1 VAIALTKSTW
11 FIVGWVAQILGIL
24 MNGIYLVISKIG
36 IPNVG
41 LAIILFT
48 IIMYALMTPLQI
60 QQQRFTKLNA
70 MMQPELQKIQNK
82 YKGKTDQISQ
92 QKQMDET
99 NAVYEKY
106 GTSPT
111 GSCLQLLIQMP
122 ILFALYQVIYHIPG
136 YITAIGDQLRLVAED
151 SNFVTF
157 FTKFVEGL
165 ENKTL
170 NASMGSGKVENVMD
184 TVYKLNTAQWASILE
199 SAKGQSFEANL
210 QSVHTYINRATNFAG
225 LNISDSPMNILQ
237 PAWTAKNWGLIVIA
251 IMIPV
256 LAWATQMWNLKV
268 AQAGQNKNKDKK
280 KDEDNAMAQ
289 TMNSMNTFMPLMS
302 AFFCLTLP
310 VGIGIYW
317 IIGAVV
323 RVVQMLIINKKLD
336 SETEEEIIKK
346 ALEKSN
352 KKRAKKGLPPQ
363 KITNAAHLS
372 TKTLAAEEQEARERA
387 EEAKRKQAERNKET
401 QEKIKNSTAYY
412 NENAKPGSIASKAN
426 MVRQYEERQLNKKN
440 K

>member
-1 VAIALTKSTW
+1 MAIALTKSTW

-36 IPNVG
+36 VPNVG

-111 GSCLQLLIQMP
+111 GSCVQLLIQMP

-136 YITAIGDQLRLVAED
+136 YITAIGNQLRVVAED

-157 FTKFVEGL
+157 FTKFIEGL
-165 ENKTL
+165 DNKTL
-170 NASMGSGKVENVMD
+170 NASMGSGEVERVMD

-199 SAKGQSFEANL
+199 AAKGQSFEANL
-210 QSVHTYINRATNFAG
+210 QSVHTYINRATNFVG

-237 PAWTAKNWGLIVIA
+237 PAWAAKNWGLIVVA
-251 IMIPV
+251 VLIPV

-268 AQAGQNKNKDKK
+268 AQAGQNANKDKK
-280 KDEDNAMAQ
+280 KDEENAMAQ

-323 RVVQMLIINKKLD
+323 RVVQMLIINKSLD

-372 TKTLAAEEQEARERA
+372 TKTLAAEEQEAKARA

-426 MVRQYEERQLNKKN
+426 MVRQYEERQTNKK
-440 K
+440 KK

>member
-1 VAIALTKSTW
+1 MAIALTKSTW

-136 YITAIGDQLRLVAED
+136 YITAIGDQLRVVAED

-157 FTKFVEGL
+157 FTKFIEGL
-165 ENKTL
+165 ENNTL
-170 NASMGSGKVENVMD
+170 SASLGSGEVERVMD

-199 SAKGQSFEANL
+199 SAKGQSFETNL
-210 QSVHTYINRATNFAG
+210 QGVHTYINRATNFVG

-237 PAWTAKNWGLIVIA
+237 PAWAAKNWGLIVVA
-251 IMIPV
+251 ILIPV

-268 AQAGQNKNKDKK
+268 AQAGQSGKKDKK

-323 RVVQMLIINKKLD
+323 RVVQMLIINKSLD

-372 TKTLAAEEQEARERA
+372 TKTLAAEEQEAKARA

-426 MVRQYEERQLNKKN
+426 MVRQYEERMTYKK
-440 K
+440 KK

>member
-1 VAIALTKSTW
+1 MAIALTKSTW

-36 IPNVG
+36 LPNVG

-82 YKGKTDQISQ
+82 YRGKTDQISQ

-136 YITAIGDQLRLVAED
+136 YITAIGDQLRVVAED

-165 ENKTL
+165 DNNTL
-170 NASMGSGKVENVMD
+170 NASMGSGEVERVMD

-199 SAKGQSFEANL
+199 AAKGQSFEANL
-210 QSVHTYINRATNFAG
+210 QSVHTYIDRATNFVG

-237 PAWTAKNWGLIVIA
+237 PAWAAKNWGLIVVA
-251 IMIPV
+251 VLIPV

-268 AQAGQNKNKDKK
+268 AQAGQRGNKDKK
-280 KDEDNAMAQ
+280 DDDNAMAQ

-323 RVVQMLIINKKLD
+323 RVVQMLIINKSLD

-372 TKTLAAEEQEARERA
+372 TKTLAAEEQEAKARA

-412 NENAKPGSIASKAN
+412 NDNAKPGSIASKAN
-426 MVRQYEERQLNKKN
+426 MVRQYEERQLNKK
-440 K
+440 KK

>member
-1 VAIALTKSTW
+1 MAIALTKSTW

-82 YKGKTDQISQ
+82 YRGKTDQISQ

-136 YITAIGDQLRLVAED
+136 YITAIGDQLRVVAED

-157 FTKFVEGL
+157 FTKFIEGL
-165 ENKTL
+165 DSNTL
-170 NASMGSGKVENVMD
+170 NASMGSGEVERVMD

-210 QSVHTYINRATNFAG
+210 QSVRTYINRATNFAG

-237 PAWTAKNWGLIVIA
+237 PAWTAKNWGLIVVA
-251 IMIPV
+251 VLIPV

-426 MVRQYEERQLNKKN
+426 MVRQYEERQLNKK
-440 K
+440 KK

>member
-70 MMQPELQKIQNK
+70 MMQPELQKIQSK

-111 GSCLQLLIQMP
+111 GSCVQLLIQMP

-136 YITAIGDQLRLVAED
+136 YITAIGNQLRVVAED

-157 FTKFVEGL
+157 FTKFIEGL
-165 ENKTL
+165 DNKTL
-170 NASMGSGKVENVMD
+170 NASMGSGEVERVMD

-199 SAKGQSFEANL
+199 AAKGQSFETNL
-210 QSVHTYINRATNFAG
+210 QSVHTYINRATNFVG

-237 PAWTAKNWGLIVIA
+237 PAWAAKNWGLIVVA
-251 IMIPV
+251 VLIPV

-268 AQAGQNKNKDKK
+268 AQAGQNANKDKK
-280 KDEDNAMAQ
+280 KDEENAMAQ

-426 MVRQYEERQLNKKN
+426 MVRQYEERKLNKK
-440 K
+440 KK

>member
-36 IPNVG
+36 VPNVG

-70 MMQPELQKIQNK
+70 MMQPELQKIQSK

-111 GSCLQLLIQMP
+111 GSCVQLLIQMP

-136 YITAIGDQLRLVAED
+136 YITAIGNQLRVVAED

-157 FTKFVEGL
+157 FTKFIEGL
-165 ENKTL
+165 DNKTL
-170 NASMGSGKVENVMD
+170 NASMGSGEVERVMD

-199 SAKGQSFEANL
+199 AAKGQSFETNL
-210 QSVHTYINRATNFAG
+210 QSVHTYINRATNFVG

-237 PAWTAKNWGLIVIA
+237 PAWAAKNWGLIVVA
-251 IMIPV
+251 VLIPV

-268 AQAGQNKNKDKK
+268 AQAGQNANKDKK
-280 KDEDNAMAQ
+280 KDEENAMAQ

-323 RVVQMLIINKKLD
+323 RVVQMLIINKSLD

-372 TKTLAAEEQEARERA
+372 TKTLAAEEQEAKARA

-426 MVRQYEERQLNKKN
+426 MVRQYEERQTNKK
-440 K
+440 KK

>member
-1 VAIALTKSTW
+1 MAIALTKSTW

-136 YITAIGDQLRLVAED
+136 YITAIGDQLRVVAED
-151 SNFVTF
+151 SNFVSF

-165 ENKTL
+165 DSNTL
-170 NASMGSGKVENVMD
+170 NASMGSGEVERVMD
-184 TVYKLNTAQWASILE
+184 TVYKLNTSQWASILE
-199 SAKGQSFEANL
+199 SATGQSFEANL
-210 QSVHTYINRATNFAG
+210 QSVHTYIDRATNFVG

-237 PAWTAKNWGLIVIA
+237 PAWAAKNWALIIVA
-251 IMIPV
+251 VLIPI

-268 AQAGQNKNKDKK
+268 AQAGQRGNKDKK
-280 KDEDNAMAQ
+280 DDDNAMAQ

-323 RVVQMLIINKKLD
+323 RVVQMLIINKSLD

-372 TKTLAAEEQEARERA
+372 TKTLAAEEQEAKARA

-426 MVRQYEERQLNKKN
+426 MVRQYEERQLNKK
-440 K
+440 KK

>member
-1 VAIALTKSTW
+1 MAVALTKSTW

-24 MNGIYLVISKIG
+24 MNGIYIVISKIG
-36 IPNVG
+36 VPNIG

-70 MMQPELQKIQNK
+70 MMQPELQKIQKK
-82 YKGKTDQISQ
+82 YKGKTDQVSQ

-106 GTSPT
+106 GVSQV
-111 GSCLQLLIQMP
+111 GSCIQLLIQMP

-136 YITAIGDQLRLVAED
+136 YITTIGNQLRLVAED
-151 SNFVTF
+151 SNFVSF

-170 NASMGSGKVENVMD
+170 NASMGSGAVENVMD
-184 TVYKLNTAQWASILE
+184 TVYKLNTSQWTSILE
-199 SAKGQSFEANL
+199 AAKGQSFETNL
-210 QSVHTYINRATNFAG
+210 QNVHTYIDRATNFIG

-237 PAWTAKNWGLIVIA
+237 PAWAAKNWGLIVVA
-251 IMIPV
+251 VMIPI
-256 LAWATQMWNLKV
+256 LAWGTQTWNLKV
-268 AQAGQNKNKDKK
+268 AQTSQNKNKDKK
-280 KDEDNAMAQ
+280 DEENAMAQ

-323 RVVQMLIINKKLD
+323 RVVQMLIINMKLD

-363 KITNAAHLS
+363 KITNNAHLS
-372 TKTLAAEEQEARERA
+372 TKTLAVEEQEAKARE
-387 EEAKRKQAERNKET
+387 EESRKKRAERNKET
-401 QEKIKNSTAYY
+401 QEKIKDSTAYY

-426 MVRQYEERQLNKKN
+426 MVRQYEERQMNKK
-440 K
+440 KK

>member
-1 VAIALTKSTW
+1 MAIALTKSTW

-36 IPNVG
+36 VPNVG

-70 MMQPELQKIQNK
+70 MMQPELQKIQSK

-136 YITAIGDQLRLVAED
+136 YITAIGNQLRVVAED

-157 FTKFVEGL
+157 FTKFIEGL
-165 ENKTL
+165 DNKTL
-170 NASMGSGKVENVMD
+170 NASMGSGEVERVMD

-199 SAKGQSFEANL
+199 AAKGQSFEANL
-210 QSVHTYINRATNFAG
+210 QSVHTYINRATNFVG

-237 PAWTAKNWGLIVIA
+237 PAWAAKNWGLIVVA
-251 IMIPV
+251 VMIPV

-268 AQAGQNKNKDKK
+268 AQAGQNANKDKK
-280 KDEDNAMAQ
+280 KDEENAMAQ

-323 RVVQMLIINKKLD
+323 RVVQMLIINKSLD

-372 TKTLAAEEQEARERA
+372 TKTLAAEEQEAKARA

-426 MVRQYEERQLNKKN
+426 MVRQYEERQTNKK
-440 K
+440 KK

>member
-1 VAIALTKSTW
+1 MAIALTKSTW

-82 YKGKTDQISQ
+82 YRGKTDQISQ

-111 GSCLQLLIQMP
+111 GSCVQLLIQMP

-136 YITAIGDQLRLVAED
+136 YITAIGNQLRVVAED

-157 FTKFVEGL
+157 FTKFIEGL
-165 ENKTL
+165 DNNTL
-170 NASMGSGKVENVMD
+170 NASMGSGEVERVMD

-199 SAKGQSFEANL
+199 AAKGQSFEANL
-210 QSVHTYINRATNFAG
+210 QSVHTYINRATNFVG

-237 PAWTAKNWGLIVIA
+237 PAWAAKNWGLIVVA
-251 IMIPV
+251 VLIPV

-268 AQAGQNKNKDKK
+268 AQAGQRGNKDKK
-280 KDEDNAMAQ
+280 DDDNAMAQ

-323 RVVQMLIINKKLD
+323 RVVQMLIINKSLD

-372 TKTLAAEEQEARERA
+372 TKTLAAEEQEAKARA

-426 MVRQYEERQLNKKN
+426 MVRQYEERQLNKK
-440 K
+440 KK

>member
-1 VAIALTKSTW
+1 MAIALTKSTW

-136 YITAIGDQLRLVAED
+136 YITAIGDQLRLVAEQQRLE
-151 SNFVTF
+151 
-157 FTKFVEGL
+157 EGRRVRR
-165 ENKTL
+165 EDRL
-170 NASMGSGKVENVMD
+170 NPTQYA
-184 TVYKLNTAQWASILE
+184 
-199 SAKGQSFEANL
+199 
-210 QSVHTYINRATNFAG
+210 
-225 LNISDSPMNILQ
+225 
-237 PAWTAKNWGLIVIA
+237 VI
-251 IMIPV
+251 
-256 LAWATQMWNLKV
+256 Q
-268 AQAGQNKNKDKK
+268 
-280 KDEDNAMAQ
+280 
-289 TMNSMNTFMPLMS
+289 F
-302 AFFCLTLP
+302 
-310 VGIGIYW
+310 
-317 IIGAVV
+317 
-323 RVVQMLIINKKLD
+323 
-336 SETEEEIIKK
+336 
-346 ALEKSN
+346 
-352 KKRAKKGLPPQ
+352 
-363 KITNAAHLS
+363 
-372 TKTLAAEEQEARERA
+372 
-387 EEAKRKQAERNKET
+387 
-401 QEKIKNSTAYY
+401 
-412 NENAKPGSIASKAN
+412 
-426 MVRQYEERQLNKKN
+426 
-440 K
+440 

>member
-1 VAIALTKSTW
+1 MAIALTKSTW

-36 IPNVG
+36 VPNVG

-70 MMQPELQKIQNK
+70 MMQPELQKIQSK

-111 GSCLQLLIQMP
+111 GSCVQLLIQMP

-136 YITAIGDQLRLVAED
+136 YITAIGNQLRVVAED

-157 FTKFVEGL
+157 FTKFIEGL
-165 ENKTL
+165 DNNTL
-170 NASMGSGKVENVMD
+170 NASMGSGEVERVMD

-199 SAKGQSFEANL
+199 AAKGQSFEANL
-210 QSVHTYINRATNFAG
+210 QSVHTYINRATNFVG

-237 PAWTAKNWGLIVIA
+237 PAWAAKNWGLIVVA
-251 IMIPV
+251 VLIPV

-268 AQAGQNKNKDKK
+268 AQAGQNANKDKK
-280 KDEDNAMAQ
+280 KDEENAMAQ

-323 RVVQMLIINKKLD
+323 RVVQMLIINKSLD

-372 TKTLAAEEQEARERA
+372 TKTLAAEEQEAKARA

-426 MVRQYEERQLNKKN
+426 MVRQYEERQTNKK
-440 K
+440 KK

>member
-1 VAIALTKSTW
+1 MAIALTKSTW

-136 YITAIGDQLRLVAED
+136 YITAIGDQLRVVAED
-151 SNFVTF
+151 SSFVSF

-165 ENKTL
+165 DSNTL
-170 NASMGSGKVENVMD
+170 NASMGSGEVERVMD
-184 TVYKLNTAQWASILE
+184 TVYKLNTSQWASILE

-210 QSVHTYINRATNFAG
+210 QSVHTYIDRATNFAG

-237 PAWTAKNWGLIVIA
+237 PAWAAKNWALIIVA
-251 IMIPV
+251 VLIPV

-268 AQAGQNKNKDKK
+268 AQAGQRGNKDKK
-280 KDEDNAMAQ
+280 DDDNAMAQ

-323 RVVQMLIINKKLD
+323 
-336 SETEEEIIKK
+336 
-346 ALEKSN
+346 
-352 KKRAKKGLPPQ
+352 AKKGLPPQ

-372 TKTLAAEEQEARERA
+372 TKTLAAEEQEAKARA

-426 MVRQYEERQLNKKN
+426 MVRQYEERQLNKK
-440 K
+440 KK

>member
-1 VAIALTKSTW
+1 MAIALTKSTW

-70 MMQPELQKIQNK
+70 MMQPELQKIQSK

-111 GSCLQLLIQMP
+111 GSCVQLLIQMP

-136 YITAIGDQLRLVAED
+136 YITAIGNQLRVVAED

-157 FTKFVEGL
+157 FTKFIEGL
-165 ENKTL
+165 DNNTL
-170 NASMGSGKVENVMD
+170 NASMGSGEVERVMD

-199 SAKGQSFEANL
+199 AAKGQSFEANL
-210 QSVHTYINRATNFAG
+210 QSVHTYINRATNFVG

-237 PAWTAKNWGLIVIA
+237 PAWAAKNWGLIVVA
-251 IMIPV
+251 VLIPV

-268 AQAGQNKNKDKK
+268 AQAGQNANKDKK
-280 KDEDNAMAQ
+280 KDEENAMAQ

-323 RVVQMLIINKKLD
+323 RVVQMLIINKSLD

-372 TKTLAAEEQEARERA
+372 TKTLAAEEQEAKARA

-426 MVRQYEERQLNKKN
+426 MVRQYEERQTNKK
-440 K
+440 KK

>member
-1 VAIALTKSTW
+1 MAIALTKSTW

-136 YITAIGDQLRLVAED
+136 YITEIGNQLRVVAED
-151 SNFVTF
+151 SNFVSF

-165 ENKTL
+165 DSNTL
-170 NASMGSGKVENVMD
+170 NASMGSGEVERVMD
-184 TVYKLNTAQWASILE
+184 TVYKLNTSQ
-199 SAKGQSFEANL
+199 
-210 QSVHTYINRATNFAG
+210 
-225 LNISDSPMNILQ
+225 
-237 PAWTAKNWGLIVIA
+237 
-251 IMIPV
+251 
-256 LAWATQMWNLKV
+256 
-268 AQAGQNKNKDKK
+268 
-280 KDEDNAMAQ
+280 
-289 TMNSMNTFMPLMS
+289 
-302 AFFCLTLP
+302 
-310 VGIGIYW
+310 
-317 IIGAVV
+317 
-323 RVVQMLIINKKLD
+323 
-336 SETEEEIIKK
+336 
-346 ALEKSN
+346 
-352 KKRAKKGLPPQ
+352 
-363 KITNAAHLS
+363 
-372 TKTLAAEEQEARERA
+372 
-387 EEAKRKQAERNKET
+387 
-401 QEKIKNSTAYY
+401 
-412 NENAKPGSIASKAN
+412 
-426 MVRQYEERQLNKKN
+426 
-440 K
+440 

>member
-36 IPNVG
+36 VPNVG

-70 MMQPELQKIQNK
+70 MMQPELQKIQSK

-111 GSCLQLLIQMP
+111 GSCVQLLIQMP

-136 YITAIGDQLRLVAED
+136 YITAIGNQLRVVAED

-157 FTKFVEGL
+157 FTKFIEGL
-165 ENKTL
+165 DNKTL
-170 NASMGSGKVENVMD
+170 NASMGSGEVERVMD

-199 SAKGQSFEANL
+199 AAKGQSFEANL
-210 QSVHTYINRATNFAG
+210 QSVHTYINRATNFVG

-237 PAWTAKNWGLIVIA
+237 PAWAAKNWGLIVVA
-251 IMIPV
+251 VLIPV

-268 AQAGQNKNKDKK
+268 AQAGQNANKDKK
-280 KDEDNAMAQ
+280 KDEENAMAQ

-323 RVVQMLIINKKLD
+323 RVVQMLIINKSLD

-372 TKTLAAEEQEARERA
+372 TKTLAAEEQEAKARA

-426 MVRQYEERQLNKKN
+426 MVRQYEERQTNKK
-440 K
+440 KK

>member
-1 VAIALTKSTW
+1 MAIALTKSTW

-36 IPNVG
+36 VPNVG

-70 MMQPELQKIQNK
+70 MMQPELQKIQSK

-111 GSCLQLLIQMP
+111 GSCVQLLIQMP

-136 YITAIGDQLRLVAED
+136 YITAIGNQLRVVAED

-157 FTKFVEGL
+157 FTKFIEGL
-165 ENKTL
+165 DNKTL
-170 NASMGSGKVENVMD
+170 NASMGSGEVERVMD

-199 SAKGQSFEANL
+199 AAKGQSFEANL
-210 QSVHTYINRATNFAG
+210 QSVHTYINRATNFVG

-237 PAWTAKNWGLIVIA
+237 PAWAAKNWGLIVVA
-251 IMIPV
+251 VLIPV

-268 AQAGQNKNKDKK
+268 AQAGQNANKDKK
-280 KDEDNAMAQ
+280 KDEENAMAQ

-323 RVVQMLIINKKLD
+323 RVVQMLIINKSLD

-372 TKTLAAEEQEARERA
+372 TKTLAAEEQEAKARA

-426 MVRQYEERQLNKKN
+426 MVRQYEERQTNKK
-440 K
+440 KK

>member
-1 VAIALTKSTW
+1 MAIALTKSTW

-70 MMQPELQKIQNK
+70 MMQPELQKIQSK

-136 YITAIGDQLRLVAED
+136 YITAIGNQLRVVAED

-157 FTKFVEGL
+157 FTKFIEGL
-165 ENKTL
+165 DSNTL
-170 NASMGSGKVENVMD
+170 NASMGSGEVERVMD

-199 SAKGQSFEANL
+199 AAKGQNFEANL
-210 QSVHTYINRATNFAG
+210 QSVHTYINRATNFVG

-237 PAWTAKNWGLIVIA
+237 PAWAAKNWGLIVVA
-251 IMIPV
+251 VLIPV

-268 AQAGQNKNKDKK
+268 AQAGQRGNKDKK
-280 KDEDNAMAQ
+280 DDDNAMAQ

-323 RVVQMLIINKKLD
+323 RVVQMLIINKSLD

-372 TKTLAAEEQEARERA
+372 TKTLAAEEQEAKARA

-426 MVRQYEERQLNKKN
+426 MVRQYEERQLNKK
-440 K
+440 KK

>member
-1 VAIALTKSTW
+1 MAIALTKSTW

-111 GSCLQLLIQMP
+111 GSCVQLLIQMP
-122 ILFALYQVIYHIPG
+122 ILFTLYQVIYHIPG
-136 YITAIGDQLRLVAED
+136 YITEIGNQLRVVAED
-151 SNFVTF
+151 SNFVSF

-165 ENKTL
+165 DSNTL
-170 NASMGSGKVENVMD
+170 NASMGSGEVERVMD

-199 SAKGQSFEANL
+199 AAKGQSFEANL
-210 QSVHTYINRATNFAG
+210 QSVHTYINRATNFVG

-237 PAWTAKNWGLIVIA
+237 PAWAAKNWGLIVVA
-251 IMIPV
+251 VLIPV

-268 AQAGQNKNKDKK
+268 AQAGQNGNKDKK

-323 RVVQMLIINKKLD
+323 RVVQMLIINKSLD

-372 TKTLAAEEQEARERA
+372 TKTLAAEEQEAKARA

-426 MVRQYEERQLNKKN
+426 MVRQYEERQKK
-440 K
+440 KKKK

>member
-1 VAIALTKSTW
+1 MAVALTKSTW

-24 MNGIYLVISKIG
+24 MNGIYIVISKIG
-36 IPNVG
+36 VPNIG

-70 MMQPELQKIQNK
+70 MMQPELQKIQKK
-82 YKGKTDQISQ
+82 YKGKTDQVSQ

-106 GTSPT
+106 GVSQV
-111 GSCLQLLIQMP
+111 GSCIQLLIQMP

-136 YITAIGDQLRLVAED
+136 YITTIGNQLRLVAED
-151 SNFVTF
+151 SNFVSF

-170 NASMGSGKVENVMD
+170 NASMGSGAVENVMD
-184 TVYKLNTAQWASILE
+184 TVYKLNTSQWTSILE
-199 SAKGQSFEANL
+199 AAKGQSFETNL
-210 QSVHTYINRATNFAG
+210 QNVHTYIDRATNFIG

-237 PAWTAKNWGLIVIA
+237 PAWAAKNWGLIVVA
-251 IMIPV
+251 VMIPI
-256 LAWATQMWNLKV
+256 LAWGTQTWNLKV
-268 AQAGQNKNKDKK
+268 AQTSQNKNKDKK
-280 KDEDNAMAQ
+280 DEENAMAQ

-323 RVVQMLIINKKLD
+323 RVVQMLIINMKLD

-363 KITNAAHLS
+363 KITNNAHLS
-372 TKTLAAEEQEARERA
+372 TKTLAVEEQEAKARE
-387 EEAKRKQAERNKET
+387 EESRKKRAERNKET

-426 MVRQYEERQLNKKN
+426 MVRQYEERQMNKK
-440 K
+440 KK

>member
-1 VAIALTKSTW
+1 MAIALTKSTW

-36 IPNVG
+36 VPNVG

-70 MMQPELQKIQNK
+70 MMQPELQKIQSK

-111 GSCLQLLIQMP
+111 GSCVQLLIQMP

-136 YITAIGDQLRLVAED
+136 YITAIGNQLRVVAED

-157 FTKFVEGL
+157 FTKFIEGL
-165 ENKTL
+165 DNNTL
-170 NASMGSGKVENVMD
+170 NASMGSGEVERVMD
-184 TVYKLNTAQWASILE
+184 TVYKLNTAQWTSILE
-199 SAKGQSFEANL
+199 AAKGQSFEANL
-210 QSVHTYINRATNFAG
+210 QSVHTYINRATNFVG

-237 PAWTAKNWGLIVIA
+237 PAWAAKNWGLIVVA
-251 IMIPV
+251 VLIPV

-268 AQAGQNKNKDKK
+268 AQAGQKANKDKK
-280 KDEDNAMAQ
+280 KDEENAMAQ

-323 RVVQMLIINKKLD
+323 RVVQMPV
-336 SETEEEIIKK
+336 SVSTG
-346 ALEKSN
+346 SSV
-352 KKRAKKGLPPQ
+352 
-363 KITNAAHLS
+363 LS
-372 TKTLAAEEQEARERA
+372 FVSYRC
-387 EEAKRKQAERNKET
+387 
-401 QEKIKNSTAYY
+401 
-412 NENAKPGSIASKAN
+412 
-426 MVRQYEERQLNKKN
+426 
-440 K
+440 

>member
-1 VAIALTKSTW
+1 MAIALTKSTW

-36 IPNVG
+36 LPNVG

-82 YKGKTDQISQ
+82 YRGKTDQISQ

-136 YITAIGDQLRLVAED
+136 YITEIGNQLRVVAED
-151 SNFVTF
+151 SNFVSF

-165 ENKTL
+165 DSNTL
-170 NASMGSGKVENVMD
+170 NASMGSGEVERVMD
-184 TVYKLNTAQWASILE
+184 TVYKLNTSQWASILE

-210 QSVHTYINRATNFAG
+210 QSVHTYIDRATNFVG

-237 PAWTAKNWGLIVIA
+237 PAWTAKNWGLIVVA
-251 IMIPV
+251 VLIPV

-268 AQAGQNKNKDKK
+268 AQAGQRGNKDKK
-280 KDEDNAMAQ
+280 DDDNAMAQ

-323 RVVQMLIINKKLD
+323 RVVQMLIINKSLD

-372 TKTLAAEEQEARERA
+372 TKTLAAEE
-387 EEAKRKQAERNKET
+387 
-401 QEKIKNSTAYY
+401 KIKNSTAYY
-412 NENAKPGSIASKAN
+412 NDNAKPGSIASKAN
-426 MVRQYEERQLNKKN
+426 MVRQYEERQLNKK
-440 K
+440 KK

>member
-36 IPNVG
+36 VPNVG

-70 MMQPELQKIQNK
+70 MMQPELQKIQSK

-111 GSCLQLLIQMP
+111 GSCVQLLIQMP

-136 YITAIGDQLRLVAED
+136 YITAIGNQLRVVAED

-157 FTKFVEGL
+157 FTKFIEGL
-165 ENKTL
+165 DNNTL
-170 NASMGSGKVENVMD
+170 NASMGSGEVERVMD

-199 SAKGQSFEANL
+199 AAKGQSFEANL
-210 QSVHTYINRATNFAG
+210 QSVHTYINRATNFVG

-237 PAWTAKNWGLIVIA
+237 PAWAAKNWGLIVVA
-251 IMIPV
+251 VLIPV

-268 AQAGQNKNKDKK
+268 AQAGQNANKDKK
-280 KDEDNAMAQ
+280 KDEENAMAQ

-323 RVVQMLIINKKLD
+323 RVVQMLIINKSLD

-372 TKTLAAEEQEARERA
+372 TKTLAAEEQEAKARA

-426 MVRQYEERQLNKKN
+426 MVRQYEERQTNKK
-440 K
+440 KK